1 MEYDDNKISTPD
13 EFDELA
19 KEYKNREFQNF
30 DKIFEK
36 LFLINTVYSYVA
48 KNIRSFRLRETFLG
62 LAKQTELDLDELSKI
77 YKVEDKNFHY
87 PKRFKS
93 YYFCLR
99 LLLKTEAEFL
109 ELSLSNNLPN
119 EITFEHLENL
129 KTISSLI

>member
-19 KEYKNREFQNF
+19 KEYKNHEFQNF

-36 LFLINTVYSYVA
+36 LFLINTVYSYIA

-87 PKRFKS
+87 NSIERGTNHA
-93 YYFCLR
+93 YQ
-99 LLLKTEAEFL
+99 
-109 ELSLSNNLPN
+109 
-119 EITFEHLENL
+119 
-129 KTISSLI
+129 